1 MTAGKVSELPRI
13 TPAFREHR
21 LQWISGT
28 YEDISSEYQLLLL
41 IQPNC
46 AGSVINSIPVA
57 NKISSSTNDFDT
69 YCVSTAFEDF
79 EFNTIESARGLLD
92 GTLYGKAAQK
102 IGKRISSSSSIPQ
115 MPFAHDYIVKR
126 EDADEDFKRW
136 ALNALHQSARSELR
150 LIGYSE
156 HKIEQKLKST
166 GYSALPEY
174 LAELFW
180 SVKAEGSPTWIV
192 HKNNGEVMDVRFGYM
207 DEKEI
212 RDWVGRLVPS
222 TFGP

>member
-1 MTAGKVSELPRI
+1 MTVVPELPRL

-21 LQWISGT
+21 LQWLSGNNQ
-28 YEDISSEYQLLLL
+28 DLSSEYQLLLL

-46 AGSVINSIPVA
+46 PGSVINCIPIA
-57 NKISSSTNDFDT
+57 NKIASFTNDFDT

-79 EFNTIESARGLLD
+79 EFNNIESARALLD

-102 IGKRISSSSSIPQ
+102 LGKTTSCIPQ

-126 EDADEDFKRW
+126 DEADEDFKQW
-136 ALNALHQSARSELR
+136 ALNVLLQSAREQLR
-150 LIGYSE
+150 IIGYSE
-156 HKIEQKLKST
+156 AKIDKKLESI
-166 GYSALPEY
+166 GYSSLPEV

-180 SVKAEGSPTWIV
+180 SVKAEGSPTWVV

-207 DEKEI
+207 NEKEI
-212 RDWVGRLVPS
+212 REWVGRLVPTS
-222 TFGP
+222 FS